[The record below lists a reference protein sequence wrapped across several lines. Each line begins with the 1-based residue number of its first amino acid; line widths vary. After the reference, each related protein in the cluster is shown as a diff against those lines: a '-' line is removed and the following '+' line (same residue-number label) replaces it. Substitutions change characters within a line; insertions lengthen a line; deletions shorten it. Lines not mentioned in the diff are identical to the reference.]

1 MTLGLG
7 VLESLIYMI
16 PTGIDDLLTVH
27 VLDFNDISIWFS
39 VKDFPYPWIMVF
51 QDCFPGKGNDWTA

>member
-1 MTLGLG
+1 MPAKCTRMRLAPTAFEQGGDFFYRAIPAMTLGLG

-27 VLDFNDISIWFS
+27 VLDHLI
-39 VKDFPYPWIMVF
+39 
-51 QDCFPGKGNDWTA
+51 